1 MSSTSDWRSHSHG
14 SPNDS
19 AGSSSNGTIHSGGHG
34 LGLGHGLGPRAV
46 PPAASS
52 TSTSI
57 SSASAS
63 TTQQQQQHAKRTR
76 VLLSCGPCRN
86 SKLKCDRAAPC
97 GQCLKKGRPDACVYA
112 PRPQKQKPAKSMAA
126 RLKRLEGMVREMID
140 TDVALPA
147 TSAAG
152 RGTEAGAVAMAGVV
166 GPGAGAGTTTPPGEA
181 AADAGGLIVQGQKA
195 TSYVGATHFMAILD
209 DIEDLKNY
217 FEDSD
222 EEEGESPDPY
232 ENIGPPEVLFGSRG
246 VLKDKEELLRLLP
259 EKSVIDRLLSR
270 YFDSNSPSQL
280 LIYSFQSEDILHR
293 PTFSKEYNQFWQ
305 NPSEAPLHWIALLFI
320 VMGLGVFF
328 SSFQAPH
335 ELERDS
341 SLPAMDR
348 FKQYRGAAGWAL
360 IWGKY
365 SQPSLLTLQAFLLYV
380 EAEFLV
386 NRSNQMQ
393 CYLMSSVC
401 IRLMLKM
408 GLHRD
413 PSKLPNVSAYEG
425 EMRRR
430 LWNLAIQIDLL
441 VSFYLGLPSMIQGIE
456 SDTAMPRHLMD
467 SDFNEDSKELPPA
480 RPISDYTPLTYPIH
494 KAAITKAF
502 GLVARQAHALTVPPY
517 SEVMRVDRLLEET
530 WKGVP
535 AFMKVKPLEES
546 VTDPI
551 MQEEH
556 GYSRRACL
564 EAALALLEY
573 QHTLHYACRPGGLLH
588 SKGWF
593 IGSLAINDFLLADMV
608 VALVV
613 QNEQYSEV
621 GGSSD
626 WMSQGTPLPTKDE
639 LLHML
644 QESYRIWCVM
654 APGIPDCRKAGEVVR
669 RILDRIY
676 TQLGIQPGEELG
688 VIDSVSSTN
697 RNDEAESMAGLNLH
711 SSSGPST
718 AASGCSDAPN
728 QHVTPEFDVIDP
740 NVVRAMESMQD
751 QIGSDPSWMIHSG
764 TSYDWNQFDALTRAP
779 ADAIQPMPQTE
790 QQNWLNGNQVD
801 DFEVLVSKG
810 WTHVP
815 YP

>member
-1 MSSTSDWRSHSHG
+1 MSSTSDRRSHSHG
-14 SPNDS
+14 SPNGS
-19 AGSSSNGTIHSGGHG
+19 ADSSSNGAIYSG
-34 LGLGHGLGPRAV
+34 GLGHDLGPG
-46 PPAASS
+46 AASS
-52 TSTSI
+52 VST
-57 SSASAS
+57 SSASA
-63 TTQQQQQHAKRTR
+63 TQQQQHAKRTR

-140 TDVALPA
+140 TDVALP
-147 TSAAG
+147 TPSAAG
-152 RGTEAGAVAMAGVV
+152 MGTEAGAVAIAGVA
-166 GPGAGAGTTTPPGEA
+166 GSSAGAGSTTPPDEA

-259 EKSVIDRLLSR
+259 EKSVIDRLMS
-270 YFDSNSPSQL
+270 
-280 LIYSFQSEDILHR
+280 R

-413 PSKLPNVSAYEG
+413 PSKLPNVSPYEG

-546 VTDPI
+546 VTDPV
-551 MQEEH
+551 MQAVPKEEH
-556 GYSRRACL
+556 AYSRRACL

-573 QHTLHYACRPGGLLH
+573 QHTLHYACQPGGLLH

-626 WMSQGTPLPTKDE
+626 WMSQGKMLPTKDE
-639 LLHML
+639 LLQIL

-654 APGIPDCRKAGEVVR
+654 APNIPDCRKAGEVVQ
-669 RILDRIY
+669 RILGRIY
-676 TQLGIQPGEELG
+676 TQIGIQPGEEFG
-688 VIDSVSSTN
+688 AIDSASSTY

-728 QHVTPEFDVIDP
+728 QHVTPEFDVIDH
-740 NVVRAMESMQD
+740 NVVRAVESMQD
-751 QIGSDPSWMIHSG
+751 RMGSDPSWMIHSG
-764 TSYDWNQFDALTRAP
+764 TGYDWNQFDALTRAP

-790 QQNWLNGNQVD
+790 QQNWLNRNQVD
-801 DFEVLVSKG
+801 DFEFLVSNG

-815 YP
+815 HP

>member
-1 MSSTSDWRSHSHG
+1 MSSTSDRRSHSHG
-14 SPNDS
+14 SPNGS
-19 AGSSSNGTIHSGGHG
+19 AGSSSNGATYSR
-34 LGLGHGLGPRAV
+34 GLGHGLGPG
-46 PPAASS
+46 AASS
-52 TSTSI
+52 VSTP
-57 SSASAS
+57 SASA
-63 TTQQQQQHAKRTR
+63 TQQQQHAKRTR

-86 SKLKCDRAAPC
+86 SKLKCDRATPC

-140 TDVALPA
+140 TDVALP

-152 RGTEAGAVAMAGVV
+152 MGTEAGAAAIAGVA
-166 GPGAGAGTTTPPGEA
+166 GPGAGVGTTTPPDETA
-181 AADAGGLIVQGQKA
+181 VDAGGLIVQGQKA

-222 EEEGESPDPY
+222 EEEGEAPDPY

-246 VLKDKEELLRLLP
+246 ILKDKEELLRLLP
-259 EKSVIDRLLSR
+259 EKSVIDRLMSR
-270 YFDSNSPSQL
+270 YFDSNSPSQH
-280 LIYSFQSEDILHR
+280 ILHK

-305 NPSEAPLHWIALLFI
+305 NPSEASLHWIALLFI

-360 IWGKY
+360 IRGKY
-365 SQPSLLTLQAFLLYV
+365 SQPSLLTLQTFLLYV

-413 PSKLPNVSAYEG
+413 PSKLPNVSPYEG

-530 WKGVP
+530 WKDVP

-546 VTDPI
+546 VTDPT
-551 MQEEH
+551 MQEH

-593 IGSLAINDFLLADMV
+593 IGSLVINDFLLADMV

-621 GGSSD
+621 GGSSN

-639 LLHML
+639 LLRIL

-654 APGIPDCRKAGEVVR
+654 APDIPDCRKAGEVVH
-669 RILDRIY
+669 RILGRIY
-676 TQLGIQPGEELG
+676 TQIGIQPGEEFAA
-688 VIDSVSSTN
+688 IDSACSTN
-697 RNDEAESMAGLNLH
+697 RNDEAESIAGLNLD
-711 SSSGPST
+711 SISGSST

-728 QHVTPEFDVIDP
+728 QQVTPEFDVIDS
-740 NVVRAMESMQD
+740 NVVRAMESMQG
-751 QIGSDPSWMIHSG
+751 QVGSDPSWMIHSG

-779 ADAIQPMPQTE
+779 ADAIQPMPQT
-790 QQNWLNGNQVD
+790 
-801 DFEVLVSKG
+801 DFEFLVSNG

-815 YP
+815 HP

>member
-1 MSSTSDWRSHSHG
+1 MSSISDRRSHSHG

-19 AGSSSNGTIHSGGHG
+19 AGSSSNSTIHSGGHG
-34 LGLGHGLGPRAV
+34 HGLGPG
-46 PPAASS
+46 AA
-52 TSTSI
+52 T
-57 SSASAS
+57 
-63 TTQQQQQHAKRTR
+63 QQQQHAKRTR

-97 GQCLKKGRPDACVYA
+97 GQCLKKGRPDTCVYA

-140 TDVALPA
+140 TDVALP
-147 TSAAG
+147 TSSTAG
-152 RGTEAGAVAMAGVV
+152 MGTEAGAVAIAGVA
-166 GPGAGAGTTTPPGEA
+166 GPGAGAGTTTPPDEA

-209 DIEDLKNY
+209 DSAPLQIEDLKNY

-232 ENIGPPEVLFGSRG
+232 ENIGPTEVLFGSRG

-259 EKSVIDRLLSR
+259 EKSVIDRLLNR
-270 YFDSNSPSQL
+270 YFDSNSPSQH
-280 LIYSFQSEDILHR
+280 ILHR
-293 PTFSKEYNQFWQ
+293 PTFSREYNQFWQ
-305 NPSEAPLHWIALLFI
+305 NPSEAPLHWIALLFM
-320 VMGLGVFF
+320 VLGLGVFF

-386 NRSNQMQ
+386 NRSNLMQ
-393 CYLMSSVC
+393 CYLISSVC

-413 PSKLPNVSAYEG
+413 PSKLPNVSPYEG

-467 SDFNEDSKELPPA
+467 SDFSEDSKELPPA

-494 KAAITKAF
+494 KAAIAKAF

-530 WKGVP
+530 WKNVP
-535 AFMKVKPLEES
+535 PFMKVKPLQES

-551 MQEEH
+551 MQVIQRFGLASLYQKSRCVLHRRYLSEVIPKEEH
-556 GYSRRACL
+556 AYSRRACL

-573 QHTLHYACRPGGLLH
+573 QEILHYACRPGGLLH

-593 IGSLAINDFLLADMV
+593 IGSLVINDFLLADMV
-608 VALVV
+608 VALVL
-613 QNEQYSEV
+613 QNEQYSEA
-621 GGSSD
+621 GGSSG
-626 WMSQGTPLPTKDE
+626 WMSQGRPLPTKDE
-639 LLHML
+639 LLRIL
-644 QESYRIWCVM
+644 YGSYRIWCVM
-654 APGIPDCRKAGEVVR
+654 APDIPDCRKAGEVVQ
-669 RILDRIY
+669 RILGRIY
-676 TQLGIQPGEELG
+676 TQIGKQPGEEIG
-688 VIDSVSSTN
+688 AIDSAPSTN

-728 QHVTPEFDVIDP
+728 QHVSPEFDVVDL
-740 NVVRAMESMQD
+740 NVVGAMENMQG
-751 QIGSDPSWMIHSG
+751 QMGSDPSWMIHSG
-764 TSYDWNQFDALTRAP
+764 TSYDWVSSMSTFRRAEP
-779 ADAIQPMPQTE
+779 LDGLGEISNE
-790 QQNWLNGNQVD
+790 QIFPRTNSTL
-801 DFEVLVSKG
+801 
-810 WTHVP
+810 
-815 YP
+815 